1 MVNLQSFQIDTTLVP
16 GPISNFLDK
25 SISMYYK
32 WTKFFDQKSSKLD
45 DINFILD
52 KLWKTIYQDFSN
64 IPHLKIPLKAAIINA
79 VKYYKNLKQL

>member
-16 GPISNFLDK
+16 GSISNFLDK

-52 KLWKTIYQDFSN
+52 KL
-64 IPHLKIPLKAAIINA
+64 
-79 VKYYKNLKQL
+79 